1 MNKILGTIQKRS
13 EGKGRRGGGGNR
25 FCEGRFK
32 LLRVGGGV

>member
-13 EGKGRRGGGGNR
+13 EGRRKGGGGNR

-32 LLRVGGGV
+32 LLWVGGGV